1 MNLGD
6 VLLPRIG
13 RDGDMVIRVNAE
25 TLPPVCRPS
34 GGKIKHGIVVQKVV
48 VPKHQIRQCLDR
60 VVDLAIKLVLPEDP

>member
-1 MNLGD
+1 
-6 VLLPRIG
+6 
-13 RDGDMVIRVNAE
+13 MVIRVNAE

-60 VVDLAIKLVLPEDP
+60 VVDLAIKLLLPEEP